1 MASYILP
8 IYGRSGQ
15 IVICIDIANILA
27 GEGEGYGVV
36 EGGNLLVWHIGQTFR
51 GAHIWHESLL
61 RWYLQAAAAA
71 HNSAPLSTIGPLD
84 LRHIQSPFGARGKW
98 RGVETM
104 FVCMQITRSRHLPDT
119 HNHQLSQL
127 SSRPIEIENE
137 IEIEMENA
145 IANRDSRSAIRDARF
160 AIAITIVSQ
169 FVIRIAIAANMQSI
183 LY

>member
-1 MASYILP
+1 
-8 IYGRSGQ
+8 
-15 IVICIDIANILA
+15 
-27 GEGEGYGVV
+27 
-36 EGGNLLVWHIGQTFR
+36 
-51 GAHIWHESLL
+51 
-61 RWYLQAAAAA
+61 
-71 HNSAPLSTIGPLD
+71 
-84 LRHIQSPFGARGKW
+84 
-98 RGVETM
+98 M

-127 SSRPIEIENE
+127 SSRPIEIEHE